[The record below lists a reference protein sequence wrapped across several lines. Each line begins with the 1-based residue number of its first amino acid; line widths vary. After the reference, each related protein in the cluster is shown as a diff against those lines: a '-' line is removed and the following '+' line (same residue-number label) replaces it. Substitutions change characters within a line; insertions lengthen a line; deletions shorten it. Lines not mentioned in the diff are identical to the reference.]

1 MDHPLIGLP
10 NMLAIPHLGANTD
23 EALERVGVRMAQDI
37 FLTLDG
43 GKPEF
48 VYSLHGTRTN

>member
-1 MDHPLIGLP
+1 MGLP
-10 NMLAIPHLGANTD
+10 NMLCTPHLGANTD
-23 EALERVGVRMAQDI
+23 EALERVGMRMVQDI

-48 VYSLHGTRTN
+48 VYSLHGVRTN